1 MLFGWIRKLISEKL
15 IGCWTL
21 TLNKHT
27 KSNDTA
33 ESGSTFLVGNR
44 MQFVPRNVSSFWST
58 YELQH
63 GQFDGLKFGG
73 GVTPRTLMG
82 SINVQY

>member
-1 MLFGWIRKLISEKL
+1 
-15 IGCWTL
+15 
-21 TLNKHT
+21 
-27 KSNDTA
+27 
-33 ESGSTFLVGNR
+33 